1 MGDKMDHFKLLEQF
15 SKATDLP
22 ISIFE
27 QGNLIFKGHTDRQDY
42 SIPMYL
48 MECLPQHLPGIWIS
62 RTPEHIFFGGLS
74 IRQHNQQLL
83 IGPVFA
89 SECSL
94 VHCEQILRR
103 LGRRVTEPRVFQK
116 IINAFASCDVPHLK
130 DNLRFLNHV
139 LNGEENTEVESIDFK
154 WKNIFPTPKEL
165 PIEVPLEPVPDVE
178 ENILAFIRN
187 GKVKELENYFNE
199 ELFRTNHPM
208 QALTHDVNLR
218 RNYIIGANTLISR
231 IAIQEGV
238 DVRMAG
244 SLSEYYLEQL
254 MNTNNLT
261 DLGLIFYKLA
271 VDYAGKIESLLVFA
285 SEDLLSRKVNG
296 FVQAHLYE
304 KLSTSVIAETLHMNE
319 AYLCDEFKKATGLTI
334 SGFIQDCKVREA
346 KFLLEK
352 GYTPREVGDMLE
364 FSSSSYFGAV
374 FKKVTGMT
382 PMEYR
387 RSVE

>member
-22 ISIFE
+22 VSIFE
-27 QGNLIFKGHTDRQDY
+27 QGNLIFKGHNDKQDY
-42 SIPMYL
+42 NIPMYL

-62 RTPEHIFFGGLS
+62 RTPEHIFFGGLL
-74 IRQHNQQLL
+74 IRQHKQQLL
-83 IGPVFA
+83 LGPVFA
-89 SECSL
+89 SECST
-94 VHCEQILRR
+94 VQCVQILRR
-103 LGRRVTEPRVFQK
+103 LGRRASESRVFQK
-116 IINAFASCDVPHLK
+116 IINAFASCDIPHLQ
-130 DNLRFLNHV
+130 DNLRFLNHM
-139 LNGEENTEVESIDFK
+139 LNGEEDTEVKSIDFK

-165 PIEVPLEPVPDVE
+165 PIEVPMEPVSDVE

-199 ELFRTNHPM
+199 ELFRMNNPM
-208 QALTHDVNLR
+208 ETPTHDVNLR
-218 RNYIIGANTLISR
+218 RNYIIGANMLISR

-244 SLSEYYLEQL
+244 SLSDYYLEQL

-261 DLGLIFYKLA
+261 DMGMIFYKLA
-271 VDYAGKIESLLVFA
+271 VDYAGKIGSLHAFA
-285 SEDLLSRKVNG
+285 SEDLLSRRVNG
-296 FVQAHLYE
+296 FVQSHLYE
-304 KLSTSVIAETLHMNE
+304 KLSTSVIAEMFHMNE
-319 AYLCDEFKKATGLTI
+319 AYLCDGFKKATGLTI

-352 GYTPREVGDMLE
+352 GHTPREVGDMLE
-364 FSSSSYFGAV
+364 FSSPSYFGAV